1 MSVVHHPVCPHMTY
15 IPTHI
20 HYNNNNKNVFFVILC
35 DSRFVW
41 AKGHEIWSFS
51 EQHTWP
57 LYCGDDG
64 ESNPNPQQE
73 SQGILPVCRRWVLN
87 LHFPNVTFFIYTVN
101 VRSLVQNHVRGDDRA
116 VVIWLVG
123 SWFAP
128 CVLFSYE
135 AESITATTTASPNW
149 LWRKPWCSTKPSI
162 VPHSWP
168 ESRTL
173 YLWSRLITPTYS
185 PLAATHPEGIPS
197 LVMSKSSVFKT
208 CECCRSCEAKTYT
221 SKKAAV
227 ATIDLF
233 HHVHPSCWLHNIWVC
248 DYITRMLK
256 ACFLSLKV
264 YATVF
269 THVKRCSRQCIFSSP
284 QFIYL
289 FMYLIS
295 VFQVLHQRMQM
306 TKCLSRASCMP
317 TVPATST

>member
-1 MSVVHHPVCPHMTY
+1 MWFYVIAGLFEPKDMRFEVFRNSTRDPSIVEMTEKA
-15 IPTHI
+15 IRI
-20 HYNNNNKNVFFVILC
+20 LSKNPKGYFLFVEDEYWIYT
-35 DSRFVW
+35 S
-41 AKGHEIWSFS
+41 
-51 EQHTWP
+51 P
-57 LYCGDDG
+57 MY
-64 ESNPNPQQE
+64 
-73 SQGILPVCRRWVLN
+73 
-87 LHFPNVTFFIYTVN
+87 TFFICTVS

-128 CVLFSYE
+128 RVLFSYE

-162 VPHSWP
+162 APHSWP

-173 YLWSRLITPTYS
+173 YLWSRPITPTYS

-208 CECCRSCEAKTYT
+208 RQKTYR
-221 SKKAAV
+221 SKKAAL

-233 HHVHPSCWLHNIWVC
+233 RRVRPSRWLHNIWVR

-256 ACFLSLKV
+256 ASLSLKV
-264 YATVF
+264 HATVF

-284 QFIYL
+284 PFIYL